1 MKKEEFFNPERRSLA
16 IEYNKEKR
24 KLSLFG
30 LFLEFIFWLF
40 ILGFS
45 LERTGYNYLSKLG
58 LPYELELIIYLFT
71 FYLLYSLWSLNSA
84 YNEYKVERK
93 YRLSN
98 QDKKEWLIDEVKS
111 FILGLLFF
119 FFAVRGYLYLAAR
132 FPENWWI
139 YYSIIAAVFLIT
151 IAFIF
156 PLVLVPLFFRLDSY
170 PESELK
176 ERLWQLVKRA
186 GVMVPLFFRL
196 DSYPESELKERLWQ
210 VVKRAGVK
218 IDDIYEI
225 NLSSKVNAANAAVM
239 GLGKSRKIVLSDNL
253 KDKYSV
259 DEIEAVLAHELGHQV
274 NGDMLKNI
282 LVEFISIIFMVFLVF
297 KSWPFIVQRL
307 AYDSIN
313 SVMTIPALVLFVSIL
328 SWLISPL
335 GFYLSRRWEK
345 RADLYAVQLTG
356 GGETLARALAKLADE
371 GLLPLKVGI
380 YRKIFKSSH
389 PPVGERIE
397 YILHK

>member
-1 MKKEEFFNPERRSLA
+1 M
-16 IEYNKEKR
+16 
-24 KLSLFG
+24 
-30 LFLEFIFWLF
+30 
-40 ILGFS
+40 
-45 LERTGYNYLSKLG
+45 
-58 LPYELELIIYLFT
+58 
-71 FYLLYSLWSLNSA
+71 
-84 YNEYKVERK
+84 ERK

-186 GVMVPLFFRL
+186 GV
-196 DSYPESELKERLWQ
+196 
-210 VVKRAGVK
+210 K

-239 GLGKSRKIVLSDNL
+239 GLGKSRKIVLS
-253 KDKYSV
+253 
-259 DEIEAVLAHELGHQV
+259 
-274 NGDMLKNI
+274 
-282 LVEFISIIFMVFLVF
+282 
-297 KSWPFIVQRL
+297 
-307 AYDSIN
+307 
-313 SVMTIPALVLFVSIL
+313 
-328 SWLISPL
+328 
-335 GFYLSRRWEK
+335 
-345 RADLYAVQLTG
+345 
-356 GGETLARALAKLADE
+356 
-371 GLLPLKVGI
+371 
-380 YRKIFKSSH
+380 
-389 PPVGERIE
+389 
-397 YILHK
+397 

>member
-1 MKKEEFFNPERRSLA
+1 MMKIEGLFNPERRRLA

-45 LERTGYNYLSKLG
+45 LERIGYNYLNKLA
-58 LPYELELIIYLFT
+58 LHHELKLLIYLFT
-71 FYLLYSLWSLNSA
+71 FYLVYSLWSLISA
-84 YNEYKVERK
+84 YNEYKLERK
-93 YRLSN
+93 YSLSN

-111 FILGLLFF
+111 SILGLLFF
-119 FFAVRGYLYLAAR
+119 FFAVRGYLYLVER

-139 YYSIIAAVFLIT
+139 YYGIVTAVFLLL

-156 PLVLVPLFFRLDSY
+156 PVVLLPLFFRLDSY

-176 ERLWQLVKRA
+176 ESLWQLAK
-186 GVMVPLFFRL
+186 
-196 DSYPESELKERLWQ
+196 K
-210 VVKRAGVK
+210 AGVK

-239 GLGKSRKIVLSDNL
+239 GLGKSRKIVLSDNF
-253 KDKYSV
+253 KDKYSIE
-259 DEIEAVLAHELGHQV
+259 EIEAVLAHELGHQV

-282 LVEFISIIFMVFLVF
+282 LAEFITILFIIFLVF
-297 KSWPFIVQRL
+297 KSWPVIINRL
-307 AYDSIN
+307 AYDSIT
-313 SVMTIPALVLFVSIL
+313 SVMTIPALTLYVSLL
-328 SWLISPL
+328 SWLLSPL
-335 GFYLSRRWEK
+335 GLYLSRRLEK
-345 RADLYAVQLTG
+345 KADLYAVQLTG
-356 GGETLARALAKLADE
+356 KGEFLARALARLADE
-371 GLLPLKVGI
+371 DLLPLKVGI

-389 PPVGERIE
+389 PPVGERVE

>member
-1 MKKEEFFNPERRSLA
+1 MMKKEEFFNPERRSLA

-176 ERLWQLVKRA
+176 ERLWQL
-186 GVMVPLFFRL
+186 
-196 DSYPESELKERLWQ
+196 
-210 VVKRAGVK
+210 VKRAGVK